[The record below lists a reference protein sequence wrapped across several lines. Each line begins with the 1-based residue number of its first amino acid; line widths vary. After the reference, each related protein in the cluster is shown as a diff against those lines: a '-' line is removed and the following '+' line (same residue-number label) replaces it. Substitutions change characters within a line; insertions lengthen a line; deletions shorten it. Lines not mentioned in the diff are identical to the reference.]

1 MGVLDRLF
9 PVREGCC
16 AVILAAGLSQRM
28 GSDKMTLELG
38 GKPVLA
44 HSLLAFERCP
54 DIDEI
59 VVVAREDMIVET
71 AELCREFG
79 IEKAV
84 AVMAGGSSRAE
95 SALIG
100 LTAVRSGIAFAAIH
114 DGARPLVTPELISG
128 TVAAAAEGLAAVP
141 AVPLRDTVKFVLDSR
156 VRETP
161 DRASLMAVQTPQV
174 FDTDIVKAALT
185 DALDKNLTVTDDCS
199 AVEALGISVRV
210 VEGDDANIK
219 LTTPLDLVLAEA
231 ILASRGGTTR

>member
-1 MGVLDRLF
+1 M
-9 PVREGCC
+9 REGCC

>member
-128 TVAAAAEGLAAVP
+128 TVAAATEGLAAVP
-141 AVPLRDTVKFVLDSR
+141 AVPLRDTVKFVLDSQ